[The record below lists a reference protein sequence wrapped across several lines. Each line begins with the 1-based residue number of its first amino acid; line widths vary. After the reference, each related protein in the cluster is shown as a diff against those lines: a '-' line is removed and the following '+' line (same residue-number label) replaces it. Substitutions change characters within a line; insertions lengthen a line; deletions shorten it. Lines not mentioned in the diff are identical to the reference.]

1 MRGVSR
7 LMSDEKLHVL
17 LIFGALV
24 ALVLVIVIRS
34 LD

>member
-1 MRGVSR
+1 
-7 LMSDEKLHVL
+7 MSDEHFHVL
-17 LIFGALV
+17 LVFGALV

>member
-1 MRGVSR
+1 V
-7 LMSDEKLHVL
+7 SDEQMHVL